1 MRRTDLESISRRQ
14 VIASGIAAGVAAAL
28 PGSAVWAAAP
38 NTKPIL
44 RTIPSSGEK
53 IPVVGI
59 GTNAFDVSAAEELA
73 TRKQVLQNLP
83 LLGGSLV
90 DTAQAYGKS
99 EEVIGQLVAELGNR
113 DKLFLSTKTPL
124 GGDVSNAKAVIEKSF
139 ARLRTD
145 RIDLYEIHNFYA
157 TDALLPVLREY
168 QQQRVCTLLDPG
180 RDPLGKG
187 FHIIQGMI
195 AIGSGGIFGKG
206 FMQGTQTHLDFIPER
221 TTDFIFAAYG
231 EEFGLFGNLL
241 LIAGFVMLVLR
252 GLAIALEGPTL
263 FARLLAGSVT
273 LIFFTYAFVN
283 MGMVSGILPVV
294 GVPLPFISY
303 GGTAMVTLGL
313 GVGILMSIA
322 RSKQLV
328 QS

>member
-124 GGDVSNAKAVIEKSF
+124 GG
-139 ARLRTD
+139 T
-145 RIDLYEIHNFYA
+145 
-157 TDALLPVLREY
+157 TAL
-168 QQQRVCTLLDPG
+168 
-180 RDPLGKG
+180 
-187 FHIIQGMI
+187 
-195 AIGSGGIFGKG
+195 S
-206 FMQGTQTHLDFIPER
+206 
-221 TTDFIFAAYG
+221 
-231 EEFGLFGNLL
+231 
-241 LIAGFVMLVLR
+241 
-252 GLAIALEGPTL
+252 
-263 FARLLAGSVT
+263 
-273 LIFFTYAFVN
+273 
-283 MGMVSGILPVV
+283 
-294 GVPLPFISY
+294 
-303 GGTAMVTLGL
+303 
-313 GVGILMSIA
+313 
-322 RSKQLV
+322 
-328 QS
+328 